1 MAVFDR
7 GSKIPSATLF
17 MPEPASHTVRVIK
30 AADAAALLPPNPK
43 AHDHAPGPRKPAE
56 VRLVGTGADYAD
68 LEFVCGCGEVT
79 RFRCWNSP
87 ATGSQ
92 AAV

>member
-7 GSKIPSATLF
+7 GSKIPAAPLF

-30 AADAAALLPPNPK
+30 AADAAALLPPDLK
-43 AHDHAPGPRKPAE
+43 THDHPTGPRKPTE
-56 VRLVGTGADYAD
+56 VRLVGSGPDYAD
-68 LEFVCGCGEVT
+68 LEFICGCGEVT

-87 ATGSQ
+87 GAGT
-92 AAV
+92 A